1 MASLANAP
9 HKFGDVAPMEGA
21 DRRFEALE
29 VTLVSHR
36 NRNGM
41 SAYAFSEPGDRIAEF
56 ADGRGESRAS
66 SYGVLAA
73 IKSIGLS

>member
-1 MASLANAP
+1 
-9 HKFGDVAPMEGA
+9 
-21 DRRFEALE
+21 
-29 VTLVSHR
+29 
-36 NRNGM
+36 M

-73 IKSIGLS
+73 IKLVSPMVSPDDEYTDTVY

>member
-1 MASLANAP
+1 
-9 HKFGDVAPMEGA
+9 
-21 DRRFEALE
+21 
-29 VTLVSHR
+29 
-36 NRNGM
+36 M

-73 IKSIGLS
+73 IKLVSPDDEYIQLNTSLVVRRIPIVFWGNYQPSFESGRECTPV